1 MHLPPRIL
9 YADAYLTHPR
19 TFRSL
24 HGFQRKQ
31 ILRGSAIRERRNSPS
46 SSSEHSAVLLLHE
59 QAAAL
64 SEDCFHFS
72 NVTAVIFMPVVRLKL
87 YTAHHSR
94 EMREDNDFPT
104 AG

>member
-1 MHLPPRIL
+1 MVQ
-9 YADAYLTHPR
+9 
-19 TFRSL
+19 FL

-31 ILRGSAIRERRNSPS
+31 ILRASAIRERRNSPS
-46 SSSEHSAVLLLHE
+46 SSPEHSAVFYYMNR
-59 QAAAL
+59 QAAL

-72 NVTAVIFMPVVRLKL
+72 NVTTVIFMPLVRLKL
-87 YTAHHSR
+87 YTAHHSI